1 MSPTPEQP
9 AKIRSVIDSLDQT
22 RDKLMD
28 IAGDEPIRHSPSLKV
43 VNDAIDT
50 IDHVRAMLELLGSG
64 GDSQPASME
73 PDWQLYLDRYDDVRS
88 AGSYSEQ
95 WAWRHYQ
102 EWGREEG
109 RVWGAIESTQRR
121 RFHHYNASAWH
132 DRGVAVILCPGDRAE
147 SASIGGHRLHRHG
160 NLDKGREVWADYH
173 RRGLVGVLELVIGGV
188 SHSTEITDAEGMTRG
203 DCWGDDR

>member
-1 MSPTPEQP
+1 MPATPGQH
-9 AKIRSVIDSLDQT
+9 AKLTSVLDALDDT
-22 RDKLMD
+22 RLKLQD
-28 IAGDEPIRHSPSLKV
+28 IAGDEPFRRSVSLKV
-43 VNDAIDT
+43 VNDAIDA
-50 IDHVRAMLELLGSG
+50 IDQARTMLALLESD
-64 GDSQPASME
+64 GDTEPSSNK
-73 PDWQLYLDRYDDVRS
+73 PDWQIYLDRYDDVRS
-88 AGSYSEQ
+88 AGSYTEQ
-95 WAWRHYQ
+95 WAQRHYQ
-102 EWGREEG
+102 EWGRDEG
-109 RVWGAIESTQRR
+109 RVWGEIESTSHR

-188 SHSTEITDAEGMTRG
+188 SHSTEITDAGGMTRG